1 MKNGKKTLFLGI
13 IIGVVISYF
22 FFNYFAPRY
31 EIKKTAALTMKVD
44 KWTGDAWRLVD
55 NNWKKMSD
63 MDENWELVDK
73 TLGEAINMKLP
84 IPKVDSNLGLK
95 KLKDRYPAL
104 KDIPDDDL
112 LERIKLVYS
121 KQVMVN
127 MYLGDFMKA
136 GEETQESQNP

>member
-1 MKNGKKTLFLGI
+1 MKNGKKSLFIGI
-13 IIGVVISYF
+13 IIGVVLSYF

-55 NNWKKMSD
+55 NNWKKMSN
-63 MDENWELVDK
+63 MDENWEMIDK

-84 IPKVDSNLGLK
+84 IPKVDSGLGLK
-95 KLKDRYPAL
+95 KLRDRYPVL

-112 LERIKLVYS
+112 SERIKLVYS

-127 MYLGDFMKA
+127 MYLGDFMKTG
-136 GEETQESQNP
+136 GEMPQPENP

>member
-31 EIKKTAALTMKVD
+31 EIKQTAALTIKVD
-44 KWTGDAWRLVD
+44 KWTGDSWRRVE
-55 NNWKKMSD
+55 NNWKKMNN

-84 IPKVDSNLGLK
+84 IPNVDSNLGLK
-95 KLKDRYPAL
+95 KLKERYPVL

-136 GEETQESQNP
+136 VGEAQQSENL

>member
-95 KLKDRYPAL
+95 KLKERYPVL

-127 MYLGDFMKA
+127 MYMGDFMKA
-136 GEETQESQNP
+136 GEETQQSENP

>member
-84 IPKVDSNLGLK
+84 IPKVDSYLGLK
-95 KLKDRYPAL
+95 KLKERYPVL

-121 KQVMVN
+121 KQVMIN
-127 MYLGDFMKA
+127 SYFGDFMKVD
-136 GEETQESQNP
+136 GEVSQSGK

>member
-1 MKNGKKTLFLGI
+1 MKNGKKSLLLGV
-13 IIGVVISYF
+13 IIGVVLSYF

-55 NNWKKMSD
+55 NNWKKMSE
-63 MDENWELVDK
+63 MDENWELIDK

-84 IPKVDSNLGLK
+84 IPKVDSGAGLK
-95 KLKDRYPAL
+95 KLKYRYPAL
-104 KDIPDDDL
+104 KDIPDEDL

-136 GEETQESQNP
+136 GGETSQSENQ